1 MRHLYLAE
9 SRPLRYVTFFYLY
22 LMQGL
27 PAGFSLTALANYLAA
42 EGVRPAVIGSFV
54 ATAGLPWAGQFV
66 WGPLIDRFQE
76 SPMGRRR
83 PWVLGAQVLA
93 VLASLGLLFVAD
105 PVAQVGALGAAFFV
119 HSVFASVQDASVDAL
134 AIGIIPETE
143 RGRVNAF
150 MRGGFL
156 TGIGAGAALFAWL
169 LREEGYRVAALALS
183 AVLLGFTVLTFFIRE
198 RPGDALLPGQ
208 APPPQWGAADDEKT
222 SPTGAGGSSFRALFG
237 QLLASFFSRRSL
249 RLFVPI
255 WAVYLSLSVFI
266 RAFSVHLIQKL
277 GWRDTE
283 LSLFSGVYGTL
294 IALTV
299 IFIGGLLADRLGA
312 RRLLVGVMLGI
323 GVYLLI
329 FNGLSPFWPGSTLPQ
344 AGLTL
349 WYTFDPVVS
358 VAAMPALMAV
368 CRPGLEGSQFT
379 TYMALVNL
387 SEIAGSFVAG
397 HAQEVVS
404 APVLGLGCGAVL
416 MAAAGV
422 VWRDNRRRTSAPVT
436 RFGTGSTMPS

>member
-1 MRHLYLAE
+1 MRQFYLAE
-9 SRPLRYVTFFYLY
+9 SRPLRYAAFFYLY
-22 LMQGL
+22 AMQGL

-42 EGVRPAVIGSFV
+42 EGARPAVIGSFAAV
-54 ATAGLPWAGQFV
+54 VGLPWAGQFV
-66 WGPLIDRFQE
+66 WGPLIDRFQN

-83 PWVLGAQVLA
+83 PWVLGSQFLA
-93 VLASLGLLFVAD
+93 LLASLGLLFVSD
-105 PVAQVGALGAAFFV
+105 PVAQVGALGVAFFV
-119 HSVFASVQDASVDAL
+119 HSVFASVQDASVDAM

-156 TGIGAGAALFAWL
+156 TGTGAGAALFAWL
-169 LREEGYRVAALALS
+169 LRAEGYRTAALTLS
-183 AVLLGFTVLTFFIRE
+183 AVLLGLTVLTFFIRE
-198 RPGDALLPGQ
+198 RRGDALLP
-208 APPPQWGAADDEKT
+208 DVFTRKNSVSSEKK
-222 SPTGAGGSSFRALFG
+222 PHNASFRTLFG
-237 QLLASFFSRRSL
+237 QLLTSFFSQKSL

-255 WAVYLSLSVFI
+255 WLVYLSLSVFI
-266 RAFSVHLIQKL
+266 RAFSVHLIQRL

-283 LSLFSGVYGTL
+283 LSLFSGVYGTA

-312 RRLLVGVMLGI
+312 RRLLVMVMLVI
-323 GVYLLI
+323 GAFLLI
-329 FNGLSPFWPGSTLPQ
+329 FNGLFPFWPGSAIPQ

-349 WYTFDPVVS
+349 WYTFDPVFS
-358 VAAMPALMAV
+358 VAAMPALMGI
-368 CRPGLEGSQFT
+368 CQRGLEGSQFT
-379 TYMALVNL
+379 AYMALVNL

-416 MAAAGV
+416 VVAGGFI
-422 VWRDNRRRTSAPVT
+422 AT
-436 RFGTGSTMPS
+436 RYQADTHTAGAT